1 MSNTVTC
8 AGAIA
13 AEPSTVTD
21 GSFPA
26 GSTSIP
32 FALNPPSKPF
42 TVDTGRA
49 LVNVNSPSSFTAFA
63 GVGAGAA
70 VTQASFLYVRTQ
82 SPMQV
87 RITQNGSTSVVKT
100 SGLFVLEPEPGSE
113 VTLVEFQGAGT
124 VELYA
129 SGTQ

>member
-1 MSNTVTC
+1 MSNSVTC
-8 AGAIA
+8 AGTIA
-13 AEPSTVTD
+13 ADPSTVSD

-42 TVDTGRA
+42 AVDTGRQ
-49 LVNVNSPSSFTAFA
+49 LLTVNSPSAFTAFA
-63 GVGAGAA
+63 GLGANAA
-70 VTQASFLYVRTQ
+70 VTKANFLYVRVNQ
-82 SPMQV
+82 SMQI
-87 RITQNGSTSVVKT
+87 RITQNSVARVVQT
-100 SGLFVLEPEPGSE
+100 NGLFVLEADTGVE

-129 SGTQ
+129 SGQQ